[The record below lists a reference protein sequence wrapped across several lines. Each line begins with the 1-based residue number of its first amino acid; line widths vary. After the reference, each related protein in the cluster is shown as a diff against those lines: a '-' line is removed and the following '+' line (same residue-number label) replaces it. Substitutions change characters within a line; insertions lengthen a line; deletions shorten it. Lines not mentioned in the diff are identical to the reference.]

1 MPLPHGGPCTI
12 DLSCH
17 THRDDHESCHGL
29 HAAPCTQVYT
39 AEEKAAL
46 AMFNQEE
53 AKRKEQQLT
62 DQFKQLIQ
70 ETIGEAGG
78 DAGAS
83 AGQGASGDAPAS

>member
-1 MPLPHGGPCTI
+1 M
-12 DLSCH
+12 SC
-17 THRDDHESCHGL
+17 
-29 HAAPCTQVYT
+29 PMQVYT

-62 DQFKQLIQ
+62 DQFKQLIR

-78 DAGAS
+78 EAGTS
-83 AGQGASGDAPAS
+83 AGRDTAGGDAPVS